1 MKRIIL
7 LIACLGTISPVVQA
21 EISANIGVTS
31 NYVFRGFT
39 QTNDDPAIQGGVDY
53 THASG
58 FYAGAWASQVDCP
71 ATSNCEGFGGTNND
85 GVEVDIYAGVNA
97 ELNGGTILDIGL
109 IQYNYTDS
117 NKDETLEFY
126 FGLGI
131 GPITGT
137 YYWGDDTSPNNADY
151 HYLDLKFKMDLGD
164 DVNLT
169 MHYGRFDPDP
179 GEIVNDISIGLSK
192 EILGADVSVTA
203 TSEDKAGSKQE
214 ELFLTITK
222 TFDI

>member
-7 LIACLGTISPVVQA
+7 LIACLGTISPVAQA
-21 EISANIGVTS
+21 EISANLGVTS

-71 ATSNCEGFGGTNND
+71 AASNCAGFGSTNND
-85 GVEVDIYAGVNA
+85 GLEVDIYAGVNA
-97 ELNGGTILDIGL
+97 ELQGGTILDIGL

-117 NKDETLEFY
+117 NKDESLELY

-131 GPITGT
+131 GPVTGT
-137 YYWGDDTSPNNADY
+137 YYWGDDSSPGNADY
-151 HYLDLKFKMDLGD
+151 QYLDLKFKMDLGD
-164 DVNLT
+164 DVNFT
-169 MHYGRFDPDP
+169 MHYGRLDPDNSS
-179 GEIVNDISIGLSK
+179 IVNDISVGLSK
-192 EILGADVSVTA
+192 EILGADVSVIATA
-203 TSEDKAGSKQE
+203 EDDTKQE